1 MFRLTVIG
9 FALLIPA
16 AALAQE
22 VVVYDSVHEGNRPAV
37 DAGIALGYDVHAYES
52 GGEAAWIADV
62 ADGADIVVF
71 DVNSNY
77 TAPDAL
83 VSLQLNA
90 IADYLNANP
99 DGRAVVA
106 LWFMAFEPG
115 HTLWSLMNVSFCSDY
130 TTTIP
135 IYQWDAVHPIW
146 DGIPNPIRNEE
157 TFWNVDGAKV
167 EPTGGGIA
175 IGGFT
180 NAPAACQAGL
190 VVNADGST
198 VYIGETGRGGTYDD
212 DGDSIRDWE
221 ELYRNIYGFLLSGPT
236 PTQQSSWS
244 VIKNLY
250 R

>member
-1 MFRLTVIG
+1 MSRITVIG

-22 VVVYDSVHEGNRPAV
+22 VVVYDSINEGIRPAV
-37 DAGIALGYDVHAYES
+37 DAGIALGYDVHAYQD

-77 TAPDAL
+77 MAPHV
-83 VSLQLNA
+83 VSLQLDA
-90 IADYLNANP
+90 IVDFLNANP
-99 DGRAVVA
+99 NGRAAVA
-106 LWFMAFEPG
+106 LWFMGYEAG
-115 HTLWSLMNVSFCSDY
+115 HPLWSLMNVSFCNDY
-130 TTTIP
+130 NVTIP
-135 IYQWDAVHPIW
+135 VYQWDAAHPIW

-157 TFWNVDGAKV
+157 SSWYVDGGKV

-190 VVNADGST
+190 VVNAAGST

-221 ELYRNIYGFLLSGPT
+221 ELYRNIYGFLLGGPV
-236 PTQQSSWS
+236 PTQESSWS